1 MTTYARMPDGLILP
15 EEIARQQFAAMLGA
29 WPIGNPGSYRSASIQ
44 NKNTAFW
51 STSGGSADADTLAD
65 LPTLRRQS
73 RDLIRNEA
81 LPAGAIDTMV
91 LGVVGQ
97 GIVPQSRI
105 DATALG
111 ISDEQA
117 TAWSRMAER
126 IFNHI
131 ANKPTFDAEGRCNFW
146 AMQRLVYR
154 SRLESGDVLAL
165 RRYLPRA
172 GKALG
177 VAVQVIE
184 ADRLATPLDKMQNQR
199 IREGVEVDADGFPV
213 AFHCMQQHPGDKPI
227 ITDATQFTRIPAFD
241 SKGDPLALLVMS
253 RLRPG
258 QTRGV
263 PHLAPVIE
271 MFKQLSRYSE
281 AEITAAVTSAMLAIF
296 VKSPAPTSPL
306 GGAATIPGMV
316 GGMQIAP
323 KGNSITKMQS
333 GMIVDLA
340 PGEEI
345 QVASATRPNTA
356 FESFCDAVLSY
367 VGTALGVPREVLTK
381 SYNTSYSAAR
391 AAVQDA
397 FRKYLVERDDLN
409 SAFNQPVWNWV
420 LDEAVARGMLDAPGY
435 WEDPM
440 IRDAYQSAVWV
451 GPVMMSLDP
460 LKDANAAEKWL
471 ALGIK
476 AKQDVCAEQG
486 TDYDTTLTQRSKE
499 KKAEESAGL
508 LVQPVAAPANNNGGD
523 NAQGA

>member
-15 EEIARQQFAAMLGA
+15 EELARQQISSMLGA
-29 WPIGNPGSYRSASIQ
+29 WPVGNPGAYRTASAL

-51 STSGGSADADTLAD
+51 HTSGGSADADTLAD

-177 VAVQVIE
+177 IAVQVIE

-241 SKGDPLALLVMS
+241 SKGDPLALLYVT

-306 GGAATIPGMV
+306 GGGAQIPGMV

-409 SAFNQPVWNWV
+409 STFNQPVWNWV

-499 KKAEESAGL
+499 KKAEEAAGL
-508 LVQPVAAPANNNGGD
+508 LVLPVAAPANKNGGD